1 MKIATGIEKK
11 ENLREKYETLKGIL
25 HKMEC
30 VLVAYSGGTDSTL
43 LLATAAEIMGERAL
57 AVTVRTPLHTKE
69 EIDNAVRAVSLMSAR
84 HMIVDLDPLT
94 DGRFADNPT
103 NRCYICKGMML
114 DRLAEIAS
122 SEGIAFIVEGS
133 NVNDRNDFRPGA
145 RAVKEHG
152 VRSPLD
158 EAGLSKPEIR
168 ELSRALGL
176 RGWNDPARPCLAT
189 RFPYGTRITREL
201 IEQIARAEKVLLDAS
216 YESCRIRHHGDMARI
231 ELSERNMMHLA
242 ASPDRIRITR
252 EIKNCGYAYVALD
265 LEGYRMGR
273 MNETLQEE

>member
-1 MKIATGIEKK
+1 MDVKNKHEI
-11 ENLREKYETLKGIL
+11 LKGIL
-25 HKMEC
+25 RGMEC

-43 LLATAAEIMGERAL
+43 LLATATEIMGERAL

-69 EIDNAVRAVSLMSAR
+69 EIDNALRAASLMSAR

-94 DGRFADNPT
+94 DGRFADNPAD
-103 NRCYICKGMML
+103 RCYICKSLIL

-133 NVNDRNDFRPGA
+133 NVNDRKDFRPGA

-158 EAGLSKPEIR
+158 EAQLSKPEIR

-189 RFPYGTRITREL
+189 RFPYGTRITREM
-201 IEQIARAEKVLLDAS
+201 IKQIARAEKVLLGAG
-216 YESCRIRHHGDMARI
+216 YENCRVRHHGDMARI
-231 ELSERNMMHLA
+231 ELSERSMMRLA
-242 ASPDRIRITR
+242 TSFDRMRIIR

-265 LEGYRMGR
+265 LEGYRMGS
-273 MNETLQEE
+273 MNETLQEV